1 MANEEKK
8 APTIVRFY
16 RFRNRLKEK
25 THGLGGGKGGISPEA
40 LEKAEKAL
48 ETLSED
54 YPDWVSG
61 LITKLAEQHVRCV
74 DTPEDRKDF
83 FEEIHRIAHDMKGQG
98 GTFGYPLITNFA
110 DSLSNFTSIKTDIDD
125 KMVELVKSHVDA
137 MRAVIKG
144 RVKGEGGEIGQ
155 QLRKSLQKAIETYK
169 KS

>member
-40 LEKAEKAL
+40 MEKAEKAL

-61 LITKLAEQHVRCV
+61 LITNWRNNMSAAL
-74 DTPEDRKDF
+74 
-83 FEEIHRIAHDMKGQG
+83 IHRKTARISSKK
-98 GTFGYPLITNFA
+98 
-110 DSLSNFTSIKTDIDD
+110 FTALPMI
-125 KMVELVKSHVDA
+125 
-137 MRAVIKG
+137 
-144 RVKGEGGEIGQ
+144 
-155 QLRKSLQKAIETYK
+155 
-169 KS
+169 